1 MKLPHLFLVFLAAYF
16 ARAHPSAPDASALLS
31 PRATTC
37 NGHAEFCDRTFGNVT
52 FVGAHDS
59 YAIGVNNLA
68 VNQDQSITQQL
79 NDGIRM
85 LQMQAHNQSNV
96 IRLCHTSCSLLD
108 GGTLEDYLKTVK
120 TWLVANPN
128 EVLSLLIVN
137 IDDMPASSYAPVFV
151 AAGLDTLSYA
161 PSTSPIAVSGWP
173 TLGSMIDSGKRL
185 VTFLDN
191 GADLTSVPYLIDE
204 FTNIWETAYDV
215 TDPAFDCNVNRTHAT
230 DTSTQMY
237 LINHFLDRLLLGQP
251 VPYVDKANVT
261 NAATGAGSLGAQVTT
276 CVAAYGRPPNFMLV
290 DFYEYGGGSVFQVAA
305 SINGV
310 TYSPTTPVAT
320 PVTSTSTATTLGSV
334 STSTST
340 SNTKSSSAK
349 QTSNPLS
356 LLAGGV
362 IGLLVSFENMSPF
375 TLQLP
380 LVNPG
385 FIGRLIHLLTRL
397 PPSALACIDFILIL
411 LIFVVFSLNF
421 LHSPYLLAPTL
432 SHHKTL
438 HFKFSLSVTQ

>member
-1 MKLPHLFLVFLAAYF
+1 M
-16 ARAHPSAPDASALLS
+16 S
-31 PRATTC
+31 
-37 NGHAEFCDRTFGNVT
+37 
-52 FVGAHDS
+52 
-59 YAIGVNNLA
+59 
-68 VNQDQSITQQL
+68 
-79 NDGIRM
+79 
-85 LQMQAHNQSNV
+85 
-96 IRLCHTSCSLLD
+96 
-108 GGTLEDYLKTVK
+108 VK

-161 PSTSPIAVSGWP
+161 PTTSPITVSGWP

-204 FTNIWETAYDV
+204 FSNIWETAYDV

-237 LINHFLDRLLLGQP
+237 LINHFLDKLLLGQP
-251 VPYVDKANVT
+251 VPYVEKANVT
-261 NAATGAGSLGAQVTT
+261 NAATGAGSLGTQVAT

-320 PVTSTSTATTLGSV
+320 PVQATSTGTGTTLGSV
-334 STSTST
+334 STSTS
-340 SNTKSSSAK
+340 STKSSSAK

-362 IGLLVSFENMSPF
+362 IGLL
-375 TLQLP
+375 
-380 LVNPG
+380 
-385 FIGRLIHLLTRL
+385 
-397 PPSALACIDFILIL
+397 
-411 LIFVVFSLNF
+411 
-421 LHSPYLLAPTL
+421 
-432 SHHKTL
+432 
-438 HFKFSLSVTQ
+438 FSLS